1 MLIGSSCGEM
11 LAVGE
16 IRAVCETYPA
26 EIDRLDFF
34 VIAATLLE
42 TTSTLCSVILDIFS
56 GLILPSRNCR
66 HNGP

>member
-1 MLIGSSCGEM
+1 MLTRSSRGEM

-16 IRAVCETYPA
+16 MRAVCENYPA

-42 TTSTLCSVILDIFS
+42 KQRPRSAQSLTISFSV
-56 GLILPSRNCR
+56 
-66 HNGP
+66 

>member
-1 MLIGSSCGEM
+1 MLIRSSRGER

-16 IRAVCETYPA
+16 RRAVCETYLA

-42 TTSTLCSVILDIFS
+42 KQRPRSAQSLLIFFSV
-56 GLILPSRNCR
+56 
-66 HNGP
+66 

>member
-1 MLIGSSCGEM
+1 MLIRSSRGDM

-16 IRAVCETYPA
+16 RRAVCETYTA

-42 TTSTLCSVILDIFS
+42 KQRPRSAQSFSIYFSV
-56 GLILPSRNCR
+56 
-66 HNGP
+66 